1 MSNVIQ
7 LGNQP
12 KRDACHICGS
22 YQHGAMQPVTDDDG
36 KCVEALARCAT
47 CVEEWGDADDVHTYV
62 MGRCAP
68 VIDDD
73 TRWQLLSLMSSMTK
87 HRDRTRDPEAA
98 ELVDQISRIIE
109 RHEPKP

>member
-1 MSNVIQ
+1 
-7 LGNQP
+7 
-12 KRDACHICGS
+12 
-22 YQHGAMQPVTDDDG
+22 
-36 KCVEALARCAT
+36 
-47 CVEEWGDADDVHTYV
+47 
-62 MGRCAP
+62 GRCAP